1 MNKKRNFAKLAL
13 LGALLC
19 GLASPTFV
27 GCKDYDD
34 DIKDLQEQ
42 ITSNKKEIDD
52 ILQKIK
58 DGQYVQKVETVAE
71 GIKITLGSGDV
82 VTIKNG
88 TNGTNGTNGI
98 DGVSPV
104 LHIEAIDG
112 VDWFVDQ
119 NGVKVGKVP
128 VPTPGEPGQ
137 PGEPGTPGV
146 SGKSPY
152 IIGEADVNG
161 LTARS
166 RK

>member
-1 MNKKRNFAKLAL
+1 MNKKRNFAKMAL

-27 GCKDYDD
+27 GCKVYDD

-58 DGQYVQKVETVAE
+58 DGQYVQKVESVAE

-88 TNGTNGTNGI
+88 INGTNGTNGI
-98 DGVSPV
+98 DGVDGIDGVSPV
-104 LHIEAIDG
+104 LHIETIDG

-119 NGVKVGKVP
+119 NGVKVGEVP

-137 PGEPGTPGV
+137 PGQPGEPGQPGTPGV
-146 SGKSPY
+146 
-152 IIGEADVNG
+152 
-161 LTARS
+161 
-166 RK
+166 